1 MTVKDYLCIYTSN
14 ILYVLYVLN
23 YSNIYQFFTKNLRK
37 KIGSIFVL
45 QKSRKSIVYKFKL
58 LIDIFNLFFL
68 LLF

>member
-1 MTVKDYLCIYTSN
+1 MF
-14 ILYVLYVLN
+14 LYVLN

-58 LIDIFNLFFL
+58 LVDIFNLFFL